1 MKLHHLL
8 IPLGIIAIAVVAI
21 GAYQANSAPLP
32 KGFPAPTAD
41 GQIEVKSYPA
51 YRSATYLAT
60 GELAT
65 AANRA
70 FSPLYQHISS
80 NEISMTAPVET
91 RYPSSTIDAAGNER
105 AIGEAQVSFLYRS
118 TDIYPKEIADNIF
131 VEDIPPMTVVS
142 LGLVGSYSYESYQSG
157 LARLN
162 DWLKQNREYEI
173 VGSPRRFFYDGPYMP
188 DGLKRSEIQIPIR
201 LVTGDS

>member
-21 GAYQANSAPLP
+21 GVYQANSAPLP
-32 KGFPAPTAD
+32 EGFPPPTAD
-41 GQIEVKSYPA
+41 GKIEVKSYPA
-51 YRSATYLAT
+51 YRSATYRAT

-70 FSPLYQHISS
+70 FSPLFQHISS

-91 RYPSSTIDAAGNER
+91 RYPSSTINEVGDER
-105 AIGEAQVSFLYRS
+105 ATGEAQVSFLYRS
-118 TDIYPKEIADNIF
+118 TDIYPQEIANNIF

-142 LGLVGSYSYESYQSG
+142 LGLVGSYTYESYQSG
-157 LARLN
+157 LAQLN
-162 DWLKQNREYEI
+162 DWLRQHREYEI
-173 VGSPRRFFYDGPYMP
+173 VGSPRRFFYDGPYIP
-188 DGLKRSEIQIPIR
+188 DGLKRSEIQIPVR
-201 LVTGDS
+201 LVSGDR